1 LKTNS
6 VKAHFRELDGI
17 RGLLSFVILLFHLG
31 LNPLVGRLTY
41 GWIPEGRYELAV
53 DFFFILSGFVLCH
66 VSQGRKP
73 DLGRFL
79 VGRAF
84 RMLPVAILSL
94 GLCLLA
100 VRAVGDSF
108 TLIANLFLAQLFL
121 GLPHLNRVAWSA
133 CSEMWMP
140 GFLALG
146 AWFGRKQGRALLWT
160 LLLLMWALGGFSLG
174 DNGIENRHVVD
185 LLRSFAGLSAGF
197 LLCML
202 FPAPAVE
209 PEQSSQPLIPGL
221 LLLAVIL
228 IMVLGRKFGL
238 MVYAFPVTAGFAIV
252 GFLRTKTFLSGR
264 VCQFLGA
271 RSYALYMIH
280 WPVLLF
286 FSAYFGPD
294 EMKGNVVLKLAII
307 LSSLLLADL
316 THRYVEL
323 PCLRLRDRLMPR
335 PARS

>member
-1 LKTNS
+1 
-6 VKAHFRELDGI
+6 
-17 RGLLSFVILLFHLG
+17 
-31 LNPLVGRLTY
+31 
-41 GWIPEGRYELAV
+41 
-53 DFFFILSGFVLCH
+53 
-66 VSQGRKP
+66 
-73 DLGRFL
+73 
-79 VGRAF
+79 
-84 RMLPVAILSL
+84 
-94 GLCLLA
+94 
-100 VRAVGDSF
+100 
-108 TLIANLFLAQLFL
+108 
-121 GLPHLNRVAWSA
+121 
-133 CSEMWMP
+133 
-140 GFLALG
+140 
-146 AWFGRKQGRALLWT
+146 
-160 LLLLMWALGGFSLG
+160 MWALGGFSLG

-202 FPAPAVE
+202 FPAPVAE
-209 PEQSSQPLIPGL
+209 PEQSSPTLIPGL
-221 LLLAVIL
+221 LLFAVVL

-252 GFLRTKTFLSGR
+252 CFLRTKTFLSGQ

-271 RSYALYMIH
+271 RSYAIYMIH

-286 FSAYFGPD
+286 FSAYFSPD